1 MMPGAERNALRAT
14 LSFTGNATQNQ
25 STSQYAAPR
34 PQPPNQIADVDSGRN
49 IYSPQQPIAPFG
61 PPAITYPR
69 EWDYQPGAN
78 IDIVPAR
85 LGLFEMLRIMSQ
97 SWGILRT
104 VIETRKDQ
112 IMRLPWAISSRANPR
127 QTNPRVA
134 ELTSFFKKPDG
145 KNRWDRWFRLLLED
159 LLVIDAAT
167 LYTGWRRADGKPFVV
182 EVLDGATIK
191 PLIDDAGRRPDY
203 PSPAYQQIIKG
214 LPLVNFDES
223 EILYAP
229 MRPRPQMPMFGY
241 PPTEQILVE
250 AMQGIQRALYQ
261 ANFWREGTMPELIM
275 TVPAGWTAAQISQF
289 QNMFDTAAAG
299 DLTQKSRIRFVPDGM
314 KPFDIKNANGEG
326 LKADYDEWLA
336 TIVCYAFSVSKQ
348 PFVRMMNRATA
359 ETAQQAAEEEGL
371 HPLMTW
377 FKTEIMDPII
387 QEQQYGFGYD
397 DLEFNFLAQQEIDAQ
412 QQMTVLTG
420 FVKEGIKTRNE
431 ARDELNLAPR
441 PGGDALTVDTG
452 AGPVLLTSIGQQTK

>member
-1 MMPGAERNALRAT
+1 MTDFDKASALVPGAMRNFLRVPPSPPAAAQT
-14 LSFTGNATQNQ
+14 SL
-25 STSQYAAPR
+25 TSQYAEAR

-85 LGLFEMLRIMSQ
+85 LGFFEMLRIMSQ

-127 QTNPRVA
+127 QTNARVA

-241 PPTEQILVE
+241 ATATLTATNQYSLTTLTR
-250 AMQGIQRALYQ
+250 GLY
-261 ANFWREGTMPELIM
+261 G
-275 TVPAGWTAAQISQF
+275 S
-289 QNMFDTAAAG
+289 TAAAH
-299 DLTQKSRIRFVPDGM
+299 
-314 KPFDIKNANGEG
+314 A
-326 LKADYDEWLA
+326 
-336 TIVCYAFSVSKQ
+336 
-348 PFVRMMNRATA
+348 
-359 ETAQQAAEEEGL
+359 
-371 HPLMTW
+371 
-377 FKTEIMDPII
+377 
-387 QEQQYGFGYD
+387 
-397 DLEFNFLAQQEIDAQ
+397 
-412 QQMTVLTG
+412 
-420 FVKEGIKTRNE
+420 
-431 ARDELNLAPR
+431 
-441 PGGDALTVDTG
+441 TG
-452 AGPVLLTSIGQQTK
+452 APFARLDDAIFKYDLPDASIGQELYLKFQSFNTFGNAVEDISTCAVYSYTPVGSGVLGPVAQALAAGIGLDYGLAGESVSESDDFGLASDCYSTLIDMGTIST

>member
-1 MMPGAERNALRAT
+1 MFGGTAQGA
-14 LSFTGNATQNQ
+14 S
-25 STSQYAAPR
+25 SSQYAQAR
-34 PQPPNQIADVDSGRN
+34 PQPPNEIADIDSAHN
-49 IYSPQQPIAPFG
+49 IYSPLQPIAPFG
-61 PPAITYPR
+61 PPSITYPR
-69 EWDYQPGAN
+69 EWDYSPGVN

-85 LGLFEMLRIMSQ
+85 LGLFEMLRLMSQ

-112 IMRLPWAISSRANPR
+112 ILRLPWAIVARDNPR
-127 QTNPRVA
+127 STNARVA
-134 ELTSFFKKPDG
+134 ELMNFFKKPDG

-167 LYTGWRRADGKPFVV
+167 LYTGWRRADGKPYVV

-241 PPTEQILVE
+241 PPTEQIIVE
-250 AMQGIQRALYQ
+250 ATQGIQRALYQ

-289 QNMFDTAAAG
+289 QQMFDTAAAG
-299 DLTQKSRIRFVPDGM
+299 DLAQKSRIRFVPDGM

-326 LKADYDEWLA
+326 LKSDYDEWLA
-336 TIVCYAFSVSKQ
+336 TIVCFAYSVSKQ

-359 ETAQQAAEEEGL
+359 ETAQEAAEEEGL

-377 FKTEIMDPII
+377 FKTEIMDPVI
-387 QEQQYGFGYD
+387 QEKQYGFGYD
-397 DLEFNFLAQQEIDAQ
+397 DLEFVFLPQPEIDAQ
-412 QQMTVLTG
+412 KQMIVLTG
-420 FVKEGIKTRNE
+420 LVKEGIKTRNE
-431 ARDELNLAPR
+431 AREELNLAPQ
-441 PGGDALTVDTG
+441 PGGDVLTVDTG
-452 AGPVLLTSIGQQTK
+452 AGPTPVASIGQQRANPFPEPK